1 MSPLI
6 GCYQACTYHFQVSI
20 AAISLNICT
29 ILKICIKYF
38 DYLELSLEYLYAVTL
53 GVIQGITEFLPVS
66 SSGHLIVFSHF
77 TKGQTIPLTMNVA
90 LHMGTL
96 LAILIYFRK
105 EWFVLFQKTLTLIKS
120 PDVSSSMPNMPLAI
134 IVGTIPAGF
143 AGLLFKDQIE
153 SYFHN
158 PLATVPTLI
167 IVGILMF
174 VVDRLAQ
181 VNHQFKNITWVNGLF
196 IGLAQALALLPG
208 TSRSG
213 ITMIAGRLI
222 GLSREDSARFSFL
235 LGAPVMLGAVVLD
248 FKNIAHGLEDPV
260 FFVAVL
266 VSFLV
271 GWLTIAALLQL
282 LRRFGFG
289 GFAIY
294 RILLAVTILVML
306 S

>member
-1 MSPLI
+1 M
-6 GCYQACTYHFQVSI
+6 
-20 AAISLNICT
+20 
-29 ILKICIKYF
+29 
-38 DYLELSLEYLYAVTL
+38 EYLYAVTL

-66 SSGHLIVFSHF
+66 SSGHLIIFSDF

-96 LAILIYFRK
+96 LAILIYFK
-105 EWFVLFQKTLTLIKS
+105 NEWIELFRKTLALLKS
-120 PDVSSSMPNMPLAI
+120 PNISPSTPNMPLAI

-153 SYFHN
+153 AYFHH
-158 PLATVPTLI
+158 PLATVPGLI
-167 IVGILMF
+167 VVGILMF
-174 VVDRLAQ
+174 VVDRRAQ
-181 VNHQFKNITWVNGLF
+181 VNNQFSNITWVNGLF
-196 IGLAQALALLPG
+196 IGVAQALALIPG

-213 ITMIAGRLI
+213 ITMVAGRLI

-248 FKNIAHGLEDPV
+248 FKNIAHGLTDPV

-271 GWLTIAALLQL
+271 GWITIAALLQL

-294 RILLAVTILVML
+294 RILLALTILVML